1 MVCKKYNERQEN
13 TWYLDTNANNHMCE
27 KMSMFV
33 ELDES
38 ISDNVSF
45 GDDSKIIVKGRRN
58 ILIHLKDVDINLFQM
73 DNICLT

>member
-1 MVCKKYNERQEN
+1 
-13 TWYLDTNANNHMCE
+13 MCE